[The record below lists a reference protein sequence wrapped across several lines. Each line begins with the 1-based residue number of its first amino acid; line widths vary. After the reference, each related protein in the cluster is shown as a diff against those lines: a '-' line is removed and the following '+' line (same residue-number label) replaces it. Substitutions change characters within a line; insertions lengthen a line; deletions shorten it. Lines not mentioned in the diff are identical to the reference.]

1 MIRRPPRSTLFPYT
15 TLFRSPSTP
24 TSSMPTRKAS
34 RRKKPR
40 MKGSASGKKCG
51 LEGRIVSSFVARS
64 AAGSA
69 TPRDAERVEQRGLL
83 HLVRQLV
90 RVVAEQVG
98 VRRGV
103 ANHLGDAPLPEEPPP
118 LAAAPPAPQGPPR
131 LRGMGPRRRHDL
143 DLGADRL
150 GIPRHLARL
159 VRVVDVPRVI
169 RPAPDFLGAGGA
181 GGEQEHGGG
190 DDRAQHVGW
199 PPSGCGGLLPPPR
212 PQ

>member
-1 MIRRPPRSTLFPYT
+1 M
-15 TLFRSPSTP
+15 P
-24 TSSMPTRKAS
+24 TSSRPTRKAS

-69 TPRDAERVEQRGLL
+69 TPRDAECVEQRGLL

-90 RVVAEQVG
+90 RVVAEHVP
-98 VRRGV
+98 VRGGV
-103 ANHLGDAPLPEEPPP
+103 AALSDAHLFEEPRP

-131 LRGMGPRRRHDL
+131 PLVLSPRRRHGL

-150 GIPRHLARL
+150 GI
-159 VRVVDVPRVI
+159 
-169 RPAPDFLGAGGA
+169 
-181 GGEQEHGGG
+181 
-190 DDRAQHVGW
+190 
-199 PPSGCGGLLPPPR
+199 
-212 PQ
+212 